1 MPKRTSN
8 SSVNSSIRQQTKAN
22 DEGLGNLLEAQ
33 KASLGELTAIK
44 QLLQLSKEHQKN
56 QQMSSGNADSVKMQM
71 EMLKVMKE
79 HSETSKRHRKSDEQQ
94 FKELIERT
102 DGESKKLEEIAKSM
116 NTTGNMFQEMGKS
129 FKEKV
134 QNVKE
139 KTSIKD
145 GGLKRTV
152 LGALNVGGVF
162 NKAIAKSEWSSKQRA
177 MGFNP
182 SKEDA
187 EGAYNASKAMQEHS
201 KEVEK
206 FQKKTGITDEAE
218 MRRTPAGAALLDKRT
233 ALGDELTKYDR
244 GAQRVDPTVV
254 GNVNP
259 NAKTPTA
266 SAAKE
271 TQNEEAQLESAR
283 AQQGMGDLLKKIE
296 ENTRTAQGKGGPT
309 PEKVKPA
316 GGEGGGFL
324 DSIFSWVGENFISI
338 IKKIFSPKNLLKTL
352 GKVFAIGA
360 LIGALWEGLTD
371 GFDEYMKTGDIG
383 KAIVA
388 GLAGIV
394 DFLTFGLFDKEKIKE
409 VIGDMA
415 TWVDDH
421 IVKPVSGFFGE
432 LKDSFLNM
440 LSKIGIPE
448 MSTGKLSLIPGVPEK
463 IGPWYPFKN
472 LAGGSAPKPESATPT
487 SANAVEQKSADNAAA
502 AIPESGGGNKTSVV
516 NAPVVNNTTQNQVIR
531 APIRNQ
537 DSSASGYMRGKYAT

>member
-8 SSVNSSIRQQTKAN
+8 SSVNSSIRQQTKSN
-22 DEGLGNLLEAQ
+22 DEGLGNLLETQ
-33 KASLGELTAIK
+33 KASLGELSSIR
-44 QLLQLSKEHQKN
+44 QLLELSKEYQKN
-56 QQMSSGNADSVKMQM
+56 QQVSSGNADAVKMQM
-71 EMLKVMKE
+71 ELLRVAKE
-79 HSETSKRHRKSDEQQ
+79 HGETAKRHRKSDEQQ
-94 FKELIERT
+94 YKELIERT

-134 QNVKE
+134 QGVKE

-152 LGALNVGGVF
+152 LGSLNVGGIF

-177 MGFNP
+177 MGFSP

-266 SAAKE
+266 NAAKE
-271 TQNEEAQLESAR
+271 TQNEEAQLEGVR
-283 AQQGMGDLLKKIE
+283 AQGEMKELLTKIA
-296 ENTRTAQGKGGPT
+296 ENTKPVGQKGGAT

-316 GGEGGGFL
+316 EGGGLLDTITSFL
-324 DSIFSWVGENFISI
+324 GEGLMKTLKSIFS
-338 IKKIFSPKNLLKTL
+338 PARLLKGL
-352 GKVFAIGA
+352 LKVFAIGA
-360 LIGALWEGLTD
+360 IVGALWEGIKD
-371 GFDEYMKTGDIG
+371 GFDEFMATGDIG
-383 KAIVA
+383 KALVA

-409 VIGDMA
+409 VIGNMA
-415 TWVDDH
+415 DWVGDH
-421 IVKPVSGFFGE
+421 IVKPISGFFSE
-432 LKDSFLNM
+432 MKNSFLNL
-440 LSKIGIPE
+440 LSNIGIPE
-448 MSTGKLSLIPGVPEK
+448 IKLGALSKLPGVPEK
-463 IGPWYPFKN
+463 IGPWYPFKD
-472 LAGGSAPKPESATPT
+472 LASGAKPEAAAPT
-487 SANAVEQKSADNAAA
+487 TASAVEQKSADNAAA
-502 AIPESGGGNKTSVV
+502 AIPETTGGNKTNVV

-537 DSSASGYMRGKYAT
+537 DSSAGSYMRGRYAT